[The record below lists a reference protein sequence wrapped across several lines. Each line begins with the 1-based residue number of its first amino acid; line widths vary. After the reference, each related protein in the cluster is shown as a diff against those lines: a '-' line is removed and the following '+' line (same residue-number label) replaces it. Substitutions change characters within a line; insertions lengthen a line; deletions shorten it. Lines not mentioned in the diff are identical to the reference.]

1 MAMDFRANLKKTG
14 GPGKKRGVPKKTKN
28 ADVIREMCESLKT
41 KPKFTKMVEYSV
53 ECLKK
58 LAVDEVSV
66 EEMIDEGVIEALLR
80 VLRLNPFNE
89 QITDLVNTTLLKF
102 CKNDHI
108 RKVPATTAPRC
119 HPPPPQT
126 RSKHPL

>member
-1 MAMDFRANLKKTG
+1 MSGQVDFRAGLKAPREG
-14 GPGKKRGVPKKTKN
+14 GKRGAPKKTKN
-28 ADVIREMCESLKT
+28 ADAIKEMCLSLND
-41 KPKFTKMVEYSV
+41 KPKFTKLVEYSV
-53 ECLKK
+53 GVLKK

-89 QITDLVNTTLLKF
+89 QITDLVNSILLKF

-108 RKVPATTAPRC
+108 RKV
-119 HPPPPQT
+119 
-126 RSKHPL
+126 